1 MREECDVYCM
11 KDVREIYDCE
21 VHEFGSM
28 HEISRTERDA
38 SGYYAL

>member
-1 MREECDVYCM
+1 MREKCDVYCM

-28 HEISRTERDA
+28 PVISRTEQDA
-38 SGYYAL
+38 PGQYAL